1 MVVQLFQI
9 FDLLLFYFFNKT
21 AILFVSLNAIY
32 IYPISGQLSC
42 ILIETYQKIIPS
54 DLETDVAIRIKIYYN
69 DGKLEMGYELK
80 LDEDF
85 VPYKTLCKPFPYPI
99 SSSKVSEANIKL
111 YVKDESSTGVA
122 WGAKSIQIP
131 NYGANGNVQYETYSI
146 APPESRFWVSTDSQC
161 EELNEKFNTYPCC
174 QDKKWCRLYS

>member
-1 MVVQLFQI
+1 M
-9 FDLLLFYFFNKT
+9 
-21 AILFVSLNAIY
+21 
-32 IYPISGQLSC
+32 
-42 ILIETYQKIIPS
+42 
-54 DLETDVAIRIKIYYN
+54 ETDVAIRIKIYYN

-174 QDKKWCRLYS
+174 QDKKWCRLYSKGNIFLNFNLETFIKNYNFFIPFIKTSKPASCFLFFRTITLR